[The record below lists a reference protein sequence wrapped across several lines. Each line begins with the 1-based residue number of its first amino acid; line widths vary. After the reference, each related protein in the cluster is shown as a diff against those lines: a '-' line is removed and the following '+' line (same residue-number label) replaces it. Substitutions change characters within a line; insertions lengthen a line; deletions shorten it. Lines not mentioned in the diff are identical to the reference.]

1 MKIQESVGF
10 QKQVKKT
17 LISIFIFIVVYL
29 FLLAITIGV
38 NIFFGYIGIWSI
50 INYPNILTIGLGL
63 GLIAAGLTTLFF
75 LIKFIFGS
83 NKTDTSDLIEI
94 TEAEQPELF
103 AMIDELVSE
112 IKTDFP
118 QKVFL
123 SHNVNASVFYN
134 SSFWSMFLP
143 VRKNLQIGIGLIN
156 SLTKQE
162 LKAILAHEFGHFSQR
177 SMKVGSYVYNVN
189 NIIYNMLYN
198 NESINSIQNKMA
210 NLSGYIA
217 LTLYISTF
225 SIRGIQTILQKLYDY
240 ININYMAL
248 SREMEFH
255 ADAVSVNVSGSKAL
269 ADGLLRIS
277 FANYSFDTATY
288 FYERKMSENFLPQ
301 DIYQDQKSVSLFL
314 AKKNKYEIVNGF
326 PQITIDAGAKYNKS
340 KLNIEDQWAS
350 HPSTEDRVNAIN
362 KLNVLVDHENDGPAI
377 EILRNREEL
386 LEKVQKLL
394 FSELKHEGLI
404 NHLNNSEFQSQYEI
418 DYYKNEFDEI
428 FNEFYTYN
436 NPLVHD
442 FSEINF
448 DSEITP
454 INELFS
460 DKNVELSFEVNSLLN
475 DKLTLEDISNKTYKL
490 KTFDYDGIKYKAKEA
505 GNILKQV
512 EAIYNEKLS
521 ELNAINK
528 RVFES
533 FYQMAL
539 VSNKEYDLRNVY
551 NKFKELDDVFD
562 EKYQF
567 YFEISNKYAFIYQQ
581 QEMSSIV
588 TQLSNNKPL
597 EKKLKD
603 EISEF
608 LKSDEIKAE
617 LSPEI
622 LKYLTHFTENELLY
636 FYGSSYDD
644 SNLGYLFTA
653 MQQYHLLLSRSY
665 FIQKKKLLNLQKY
678 IYEQYK
684 K

>member
-1 MKIQESVGF
+1 MKIQESEGF

-29 FLLAITIGV
+29 FLLAITIGI

-404 NHLNNSEFQSQYEI
+404 NHLNNSEFQSQYEL

-448 DSEITP
+448 DAEITP

-533 FYQMAL
+533 FYQMAM

-617 LSPEI
+617 LSQEI

-653 MQQYHLLLSRSY
+653 IQQYHLLLSRSY

-678 IYEQYK
+678 IYDHYK